1 MADIVSEA
9 RFAEVLAYIQTHN
22 LPKLEQALSEGF
34 PTGYRSKE
42 LADWTLLERAC
53 ASRSVGALKMLFR
66 HNVDVNAVDKKG
78 DSALHLACRFGFY
91 DGVRLLLDAGAD
103 WTIKNNKGKTPLES
117 ATDVIFAGKVDTY
130 IKYCVG
136 KKDVI
141 KNDKKSPVYEYEL

>member
-22 LPKLEQALSEGF
+22 LPKLEQALSDGF

-42 LADWTLLERAC
+42 LVDWTLLERAC
-53 ASRSVGALKMLFR
+53 ASRSVGALKILLR

-91 DGVRLLLDAGAD
+91 DCVRLLLDAGA
-103 WTIKNNKGKTPLES
+103 E
-117 ATDVIFAGKVDTY
+117 
-130 IKYCVG
+130 
-136 KKDVI
+136 
-141 KNDKKSPVYEYEL
+141 

>member
-1 MADIVSEA
+1 
-9 RFAEVLAYIQTHN
+9 
-22 LPKLEQALSEGF
+22 
-34 PTGYRSKE
+34 
-42 LADWTLLERAC
+42 
-53 ASRSVGALKMLFR
+53 MLFR